1 MKEASGKVS
10 DITEEVRETLGTVG
24 ESAVVETA
32 ADGVDGGHRRR
43 RRHWQGPRDGWMV
56 DAE

>member
-24 ESAVVETA
+24 ESAVETA
-32 ADGVDGGHRRR
+32 ADGVDAVIGGHGRR
-43 RRHWQGPRDGWMV
+43 RRHWQGPRDGR
-56 DAE
+56 